1 MGCKMIFN
9 KLTVTNLGNFSGTHV
24 LRLRPGDTKTV
35 KPIVLFGGLNGA
47 GKTTIFDAIK
57 LCLYGPEMFGAIG
70 TAKYQEYLR
79 QKIHSSK
86 ITVVQPNNA
95 SIVVEFEY
103 AHLGTV
109 NTYQIERMWEIS
121 GQKVLETLNIN
132 KNGLPLDDIEK
143 DCWQDFIKEIIP
155 LGLSQLFFF
164 DGEKIQKMMSDDSN
178 EELKRSILS
187 LLGLDLVERLQ
198 ADLKIYR
205 SKSLKGG
212 STDSFAK
219 EIEALE
225 AQKEQVEVDMKKLND
240 DKASPENSIQQLNDR
255 IAVYRDKMS
264 AQGEGYYRNRVSLEE
279 KKRSLEHDIDSIKDK
294 LRELAAGYLPV
305 AIASSYAL
313 KLKKQIE
320 DESVYKANTLLSEN
334 LKKKHHE
341 MLAIIDS
348 SGFLKVNGLDSGSL
362 KKIKSQ
368 LKVEIEMLFSVET
381 KQERQPELF
390 GFSQKQALEILGL
403 IDKAINTI
411 PSEMAVLTDMYEVK
425 FRDLQDTVTQLNKV
439 PDDEFIK
446 PMYETLDGLNIELGG
461 LTEKQAALD
470 AQLAELTN
478 TRSELER
485 KIEQINSKIASSYEL
500 DEKLQSVLKVEKVLA
515 KYHLHLAKLKIYSL
529 QEEFTNIFKVVHR
542 KDDMITRI
550 KIDPE
555 TFNVTLFDRKDK
567 VINKNSLSSGELEI
581 YAMSMLW
588 ALAKT
593 SGQKLPFIVD
603 TPLARLDSKHRDNL
617 VELFFPHASHQ
628 MMIFST
634 NTEVDQQY
642 FDRLRPYVAHAYNL
656 EYCEESK
663 STVVKEGYF
672 WN

>member
-1 MGCKMIFN
+1 
-9 KLTVTNLGNFSGTHV
+9 
-24 LRLRPGDTKTV
+24 
-35 KPIVLFGGLNGA
+35 
-47 GKTTIFDAIK
+47 
-57 LCLYGPEMFGAIG
+57 MFGAISA
-70 TAKYQEYLR
+70 AKYQEYLK

-86 ITVVQPNNA
+86 TTVVQPNNA
-95 SIVVEFEY
+95 AIAVEFDY

-109 NTYQIERMWEIS
+109 CTYQVERMWEIS
-121 GQKVLETLNIN
+121 GQKVLETLSIE
-132 KNGLPLDDIEK
+132 KNGLPLDDVEK
-143 DCWQDFIKEIIP
+143 DAWQDFIKEIIP

-178 EELKRSILS
+178 EELKKSILS

-205 SKSLKGG
+205 SKFLKEV
-212 STDSFAK
+212 STESFVK
-219 EIEALE
+219 EISVLEGQKNVIEASIRKVL
-225 AQKEQVEVDMKKLND
+225 D
-240 DKASPENSIQQLNDR
+240 DKASLENSIEQLCVR
-255 IAVYRDKMS
+255 IADYRNKIA

-279 KKRSLEHDIDSIKDK
+279 KKNTLEHDIESVKDK
-294 LRELAAGYLPV
+294 LREMAAGFLPV

-320 DESVYKANTLLSEN
+320 NENTYKANTLLSEN

-341 MLAIIDS
+341 MLSMIDS
-348 SGFLKVNGLDSGSL
+348 SSFLKMNGIDSGSL
-362 KKIKSQ
+362 RKIKSQ
-368 LKVEIEMLFSVET
+368 LKVEIALLFSVET
-381 KQERQPELF
+381 KQEGQPEIY
-390 GFSQKQALEILGL
+390 GFSQKQALEILRL
-403 IDKAINTI
+403 IDKALNSI

-425 FRDLQDTVTQLNKV
+425 YRELQDTVAQLSKV

-446 PMYETLDGLNIELGG
+446 PMYETLDELNIELGG
-461 LTEKQAALD
+461 LSEKRANYDEQI
-470 AQLAELTN
+470 AELTN
-478 TRSELER
+478 SHSEIER
-485 KIEQINSKIASSYEL
+485 KIDQINRKVTSSCDL
-500 DEKLQSVLKVEKVLA
+500 DEKLQSVLKVEKVLS
-515 KYHLHLAKLKIYSL
+515 KYHLHLAKQKIYIL
-529 QEEFTNIFKVVHR
+529 QEEFANIFKVVHR
-542 KDDMITRI
+542 KDDMIARI
-550 KIDPE
+550 KIDPD
-555 TFNVTLFDRKDK
+555 TFNVTLYDRKEN
-567 VINKNSLSSGELEI
+567 VINKGSLSSGELEI

-634 NTEVDQQY
+634 NTEVDKQY
-642 FDRLRPYVAHAYNL
+642 FDRLRPYVARAYNL

>member
-1 MGCKMIFN
+1 MIFN

-24 LRLRPGDTKTV
+24 LRLRASDPKSS

-57 LCLYGPEMFGAIG
+57 LGLYGSEMFGTIN
-70 TAKYQEYLR
+70 TAKYHEYLK
-79 QKIHSSK
+79 QKIHCSK
-86 ITVVQPNNA
+86 VTVVQPNNA
-95 SIVVEFEY
+95 SIAVEFEY

-109 NTYQIERMWEIS
+109 NTYLVERMWEVT
-121 GQKVLETLNIN
+121 GKKVHETLTIE
-132 KNGLPLDDIEK
+132 KNGNPLDDIEK
-143 DCWQDFIKEIIP
+143 DSWQDFIKEIIP

-205 SKSLKGG
+205 SKSLKGL
-212 STDSFAK
+212 STEDFTRDISV
-219 EIEALE
+219 LE
-225 AQKEQVEVDMKKLND
+225 GQLEETKAQINLVMDE
-240 DKASPENSIQQLNDR
+240 KASLENSIQQLTSR
-255 IAVYRDKMS
+255 ITDYRNKMA

-279 KKRSLEHDIDSIKDK
+279 KQSSLECDIESLKDK
-294 LRELAAGYLPV
+294 LRELAAGLLPL
-305 AIASSYAL
+305 AIASTYAM
-313 KLKKQIE
+313 KLKQQIE
-320 DESVYKANTLLSEN
+320 NESKYKANTLLSEN
-334 LKKKHHE
+334 LKKKHDE
-341 MLAIIDS
+341 MLSVISS
-348 SGFLKVNGLDSGSL
+348 SGFLKMDGLNSHTL
-362 KKIKSQ
+362 QKIKSL
-368 LKVEIEMLFSVET
+368 LKTEIEMLFSVET
-381 KQERQPELF
+381 KQEKQPELF

-403 IDKAINTI
+403 IEKAINVI

-425 FRDLQDTVTQLNKV
+425 FRELQDTVARLAKV
-439 PDDEFIK
+439 PDDDFIK
-446 PMYETLDGLNIELGG
+446 PMYETLDSLNIELGG
-461 LTEKQAALD
+461 LTEKQASLD
-470 AQLAELTN
+470 MQLAELTI
-478 TRSELER
+478 TKSELDR
-485 KIEQINSKIASSYEL
+485 KIEQLHHKIEESNKL
-500 DEKLQSVLKVEKVLA
+500 DEKLQSVQKVEKVLA
-515 KYHLHLAKLKIYSL
+515 KYHLHLAKQKINSL
-529 QEEFTNIFKVVHR
+529 QEEFTSIFKVVHR
-542 KDDMITRI
+542 KDDMIARI
-550 KIDPE
+550 EIDPE
-555 TFNVTLFDRKDK
+555 SFNVALFDRRGK
-567 VINKNSLSSGELEI
+567 VINKSSLSSGELEI

-593 SGQKLPFIVD
+593 SGQQLPFIVD

-617 VELFFPHASHQ
+617 VELFFPKASHQ

-642 FDRLRPYVAHAYNL
+642 FNRLRPHVAHAYNL

>member
-1 MGCKMIFN
+1 MIFN
-9 KLTVTNLGNFSGTHV
+9 KLCVTNLGNFAGTHE
-24 LRLRPGDTKTV
+24 LCLRPSDTKAI
-35 KPIVLFGGLNGA
+35 KPIILFGGLNGA

-57 LCLYGPEMFGAIG
+57 LCLYGHEMFGAI
-70 TAKYQEYLR
+70 TMAKYQEYLK

-86 ITVVQPNNA
+86 IAVVQPNSA
-95 SIVVEFEY
+95 AITVEFDY
-103 AHLGTV
+103 AHLGTI
-109 NTYQIERMWEIS
+109 NTYQVERMWEIS
-121 GQKVLETLNIN
+121 GQKVLETLSIE
-132 KNGLPLDDIEK
+132 KNGFPLDDIAK
-143 DCWQDFIKEIIP
+143 DGWQDFIKEIIP

-205 SKSLKGG
+205 SKFLKEV
-212 STDSFAK
+212 STESFAK
-219 EIEALE
+219 EISALVG
-225 AQKEQVEVDMKKLND
+225 QKELIEAKIRKVLD
-240 DKASPENSIQQLNDR
+240 DKAGLENTIQQLSVR
-255 IAVYRDKMS
+255 IADYRNKMA
-264 AQGEGYYRNRVSLEE
+264 AQGEGYYRNRVNLEE
-279 KKRSLEHDIDSIKDK
+279 KKNSLEHDIDSVKDK
-294 LRELAAGYLPV
+294 LRELAAGFLPV
-305 AIASSYAL
+305 AIASTYAL

-320 DESVYKANTLLSEN
+320 DESKNKANALLSDN
-334 LKKKHHE
+334 LKLKHQE
-341 MLAIIDS
+341 MLSIIDS
-348 SGFLKVNGLDSGSL
+348 SYFLKMKGIDSGSL
-362 KKIKSQ
+362 RKIKSQ
-368 LKVEIEMLFSVET
+368 LKVEIAMLFSVEA
-381 KQERQPELF
+381 KQERQPEIF
-390 GFSQKQALEILGL
+390 GFSQKQAMEILGL
-403 IDKAINTI
+403 IDKTINTI
-411 PSEMAVLTDMYEVK
+411 PPEMAVLTDMYEIK
-425 FRDLQDTVTQLNKV
+425 YRELQDTIVQLSKV

-461 LTEKQAALD
+461 LTEKQANYD
-470 AQLAELTN
+470 VQLAELTI
-478 TRSELER
+478 TRNELIR
-485 KIEQINSKIASSYEL
+485 NIDQINNKITSSNEL
-500 DEKLQSVLKVEKVLA
+500 DEKLQSVMKVEKVLA
-515 KYHLHLAKLKIYSL
+515 KYHLHLAKQKIYGL
-529 QEEFTNIFKVVHR
+529 QEEFTQIFKVVHR
-542 KDDMITRI
+542 KNDMIARI

-555 TFNVTLFDRKDK
+555 TFNVTLYDRRDK
-567 VINKNSLSSGELEI
+567 VINKGSLSSGELEI

-642 FDRLRPYVAHAYNL
+642 FNRLRQHVAHAYNL

>member
-9 KLTVTNLGNFSGTHV
+9 KLTVTNIGNFSGTHV
-24 LRLRPGDTKTV
+24 LRLRSSDMKAI

-57 LCLYGPEMFGAIG
+57 LCLYGPEIFGAIG
-70 TAKYQEYLR
+70 VTKYQEYLR

-95 SIVVEFEY
+95 SIAVEFEY

-109 NTYQIERMWEIS
+109 NTYQVERMWEIS
-121 GQKVLETLNIN
+121 GQKVLETLSIE
-132 KNGLPLDDIEK
+132 KSGLPLDDIEK

-164 DGEKIQKMMSDDSN
+164 DGEKIQRMMSDDSN

-205 SKSLKGG
+205 SKSLKEI
-212 STDSFAK
+212 SPESFAK
-219 EIEALE
+219 EISMLD
-225 AQKEQVEVDMKKLND
+225 EQKKLIETSISKVLD
-240 DKASPENSIQQLNDR
+240 DKAGLENSIQQLAAR
-255 IAVYRDKMS
+255 IADYRDKMS

-294 LRELAAGYLPV
+294 LRELAAGLLPL

-320 DESVYKANTLLSEN
+320 DESKYKANTLLSEN
-334 LKKKHHE
+334 LKMKRHE
-341 MLAIIDS
+341 MLSIIDS
-348 SGFLKVNGLDSGSL
+348 SGFLKLNGLDSGTL
-362 KKIKSQ
+362 RKIKSQ
-368 LKVEIEMLFSVET
+368 LKVEIEVLFSVET
-381 KQERQPELF
+381 KQERQPEIF

-403 IDKAINTI
+403 IDKAINAI
-411 PSEMAVLTDMYEVK
+411 PSEMSVLTDMYEVK
-425 FRDLQDTVTQLNKV
+425 FRELQDTVTQLAKV

-461 LTEKQAALD
+461 LTEKRASLD

-478 TRSELER
+478 TRDELER
-485 KIEQINSKIASSYEL
+485 KIEQINHKIATSYEL

-515 KYHLHLAKLKIYSL
+515 KYHLHLARQKIYSL
-529 QEEFTNIFKVVHR
+529 QEEFTLIFKVLHR
-542 KDDMITRI
+542 KDDMISRI

-555 TFNVTLFDRKDK
+555 TFNVTLYDRKDK
-567 VINKNSLSSGELEI
+567 AIKKNSLSSGELEI

-617 VELFFPHASHQ
+617 VELFFPLASHQ

-642 FDRLRPYVAHAYNL
+642 FDRLRPHVAHAYNL
-656 EYCEESK
+656 EFCEESK